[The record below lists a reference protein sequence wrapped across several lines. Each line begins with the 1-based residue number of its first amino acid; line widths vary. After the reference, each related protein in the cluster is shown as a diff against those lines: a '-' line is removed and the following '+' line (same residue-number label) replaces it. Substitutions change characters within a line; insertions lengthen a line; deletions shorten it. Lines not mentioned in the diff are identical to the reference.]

1 MKYKL
6 TNKWGNVIM
15 YASTER
21 EKNYLVKQGYI
32 IDENYGAKKIV
43 KREKKENVKNGA
55 AENQD

>member
-32 IDENYGAKKIV
+32 IDENYGAKKTTV
-43 KREKKENVKNGA
+43 KREKKENVKSGA
-55 AENQD
+55 EDKD